1 MKKILSNIIPLLIL
15 VGLFLAFNY
24 ASYRKG
30 FKKGANEAVERLIF
44 VHDTTTVYKEITAYK
59 PVPFNVYVVDT
70 LRVPVPVPVPGK
82 ADTLYAELPRE
93 HKIYAEDSLYV
104 CEISGVQPEL
114 ESITVFQK
122 TQYINNTV
130 YVPTKDTRKD
140 YVELDARLIWDKQF
154 IAPVTLNIGHKFGPL
169 DMSAGAGYD
178 FLTRTPVGQID
189 AKLQFKF

>member
-1 MKKILSNIIPLLIL
+1 MKKILSNIIPLLVLI
-15 VGLFLAFNY
+15 GLFLAFNY

-30 FKKGANEAVERLIF
+30 FKKGEKNAVETIIVQRDTIYQF
-44 VHDTTTVYKEITAYK
+44 DTITRYKPKYVTSTVVDSIPYPVVVHDT
-59 PVPFNVYVVDT
+59 DT
-70 LRVPVPVPVPGK
+70 LW
-82 ADTLYAELPRE
+82 AQLPRTVRE
-93 HKIYAEDSLYV
+93 YGDSTFYAQV
-104 CEISGVQPEL
+104 SGVEPSL
-114 ESITVFQK
+114 DRIDVYRK

-140 YVELDARLIWDKQF
+140 YIELDARLMWDKQF